1 MSNPSNPKNPWLEAG
16 PFRYVP
22 GYINGRRQPCMIVAV
37 KPTPQLIKALSSEN
51 AELSNRLDSFFNWWN
66 ERLYATATAK
76 TTKPS
81 ADWSSLANHL
91 AAGTTQVLR
100 YLGLPLLD
108 EVQVATPR
116 AADEASQQWTS
127 ITLPL
132 PHCEPGLVLD
142 AWQLLLQ
149 VLSQTLQ
156 TKKLPEPLFRKQLDK
171 LSEEKQHSI
180 SPLLLKAAYDL
191 DLPVTPLKGIMTQF
205 GHGRQST
212 WLEHTFT
219 ENSANLS
226 VRIARNKHDTA
237 IRLRQMCLPVAHHHE
252 VANVNEALQ
261 AAQALGYPVVV
272 KPVALDGGV
281 GVAANLANQ
290 QEVHA
295 AYAIAQKQSPRV
307 LIEKH
312 VAGRDYRLTVLD
324 GEMIWAVERIPAGV
338 VGDGQHSIEQL
349 IAKENLTDQRR
360 PGLQQTLKPL
370 AINSEARQLLQSS
383 NLQPQSVPAKGQ
395 FVALRRTANVAN
407 GGRPKVVTEQVHPDN
422 AALAIRATQAL
433 RLDLTGVDLIIPD
446 ISRSWREPGNHG
458 VVCEINAQPDLGSTT
473 AAHLYPMVLKKRV
486 TGSGRIPII
495 ALLGA
500 PSDELTTQVV
510 AALQAKGLQSI
521 GWSGHHRA
529 GINDVTLSTNG
540 KTFAHS
546 MMLLTDQSVD
556 ALVLNV
562 YDDELLKRGLPADK
576 IAWLVLAGSTLSATQ
591 PNPRL
596 FQHLTGMLV
605 PACQQVAIIEEAR
618 LNIEGLNNAAGDTNF
633 QTLTTAQLL
642 QALER

>member
-1 MSNPSNPKNPWLEAG
+1 MTNPSKPTNPWLEAG
-16 PFRYVP
+16 PFRYLP
-22 GYINGRRQPCMIVAV
+22 GYINGRRQPCIVVSIRPGPRLQTSSDVAAQQ
-37 KPTPQLIKALSSEN
+37 KLLQQFTKWWDSALYAATPTPP
-51 AELSNRLDSFFNWWN
+51 
-66 ERLYATATAK
+66 
-76 TTKPS
+76 PS
-81 ADWSSLANHL
+81 DWPSLAQVL
-91 AAGTTQVLR
+91 ASGTEQLLR

-108 EVQVATPR
+108 STQVSPAPP
-116 AADEASQQWTS
+116 QQWTS

-142 AWQLLLQ
+142 AWQLLVQ

-156 TKKLPEPLFRKQLDK
+156 TKKLPEPLLRKQLDK
-171 LSEEKQHSI
+171 LTEEKQHSI
-180 SPLLLKAAYDL
+180 SPLMLKAAYDL

-205 GHGRQST
+205 GHGRQSA

-226 VRIARNKHDTA
+226 VRIARNKSDTA
-237 IRLRQMCLPVAHHHE
+237 IRLRQMCLPVAPHHE

-290 QEVHA
+290 QEVRA

-486 TGSGRIPII
+486 KGSGRIPII

-510 AALQAKGLQSI
+510 AALQAQGLQSI
-521 GWSGHHRA
+521 GWSGHNRA

-562 YDDELLKRGLPADK
+562 YDDELLKRGLPTDK
-576 IAWLVLAGSTLSATQ
+576 IDWLVLAGSK
-591 PNPRL
+591 
-596 FQHLTGMLV
+596 LTS
-605 PACQQVAIIEEAR
+605 P
-618 LNIEGLNNAAGDTNF
+618 
-633 QTLTTAQLL
+633 QLL
-642 QALER
+642 QPLTSMMLGATRNLALLKESNLQPQGLEQALPTHLKLQTLSTAEFLSTLP